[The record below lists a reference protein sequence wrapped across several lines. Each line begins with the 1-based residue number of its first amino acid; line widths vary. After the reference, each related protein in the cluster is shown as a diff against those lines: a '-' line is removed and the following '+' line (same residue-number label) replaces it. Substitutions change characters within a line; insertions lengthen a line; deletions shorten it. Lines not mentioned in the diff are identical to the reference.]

1 MANFE
6 IDVTQEVLE
15 TALRKIETGD
25 PVHADV
31 YNALFQVLINNDAFL
46 DRLANRMIQQTMI
59 AHVLDSV
66 NPNMVLG
73 ADQGPVIME
82 QIREL
87 NSDLD
92 YSSRADITSK
102 SEALQLMW
110 DKLFPK
116 GIYIYNNGN
125 EYKDLTAGWVAAFY
139 GGGDTTYTRLA
150 TAKTDSYLHIY
161 DQDRGYNRY
170 LTVWQTAT
178 SIDLTYFTKITITCE
193 LVLSARLPGHAHVQV
208 LLSPIISTG
217 GSTWP
222 TGTIVVGTYAKP
234 ADGNVTMEFTLPEV
248 TGEYQIMIEGRSY
261 NYSGNGPSNCNCK
274 IKQVQLRN

>member
-87 NSDLD
+87 NSDLNVRYNPDND
-92 YSSRADITSK
+92 YVQIYYDGTWINWMFAAMQK
-102 SEALQLMW
+102 Y
-110 DKLFPK
+110 
-116 GIYIYNNGN
+116 YIYNMGVLGLGQAYSP
-125 EYKDLTAGWVAAFY
+125 YKTVSSTKFTMTMESSCINLVCD
-139 GGGDTTYTRLA
+139 GGGDNVGLCVDTPLDLTNMST
-150 TAKTDSYLHIY
+150 I
-161 DQDRGYNRY
+161 Y
-170 LTVWQTAT
+170 LTIKRNHPAVNGDAKQVFLSLVNSLSSGSMTNYKTGTSKILSTGEEAT
-178 SIDLTYFTKITITCE
+178 ISIDVQGLDTIKYLRLNCVVSSGTNQRIFDYNVYKI
-193 LVLSARLPGHAHVQV
+193 
-208 LLSPIISTG
+208 
-217 GSTWP
+217 W
-222 TGTIVVGTYAKP
+222 
-234 ADGNVTMEFTLPEV
+234 ME
-248 TGEYQIMIEGRSY
+248 
-261 NYSGNGPSNCNCK
+261 
-274 IKQVQLRN
+274 

>member
-59 AHVLDSV
+59 AHVLDSI

-87 NSDLD
+87 NSDLKN
-92 YSSRADITSK
+92 YLSINSMTPANAISYIGKTHDIAINESAILT
-102 SEALQLMW
+102 
-110 DKLFPK
+110 
-116 GIYIYNNGN
+116 GIGIVG
-125 EYKDLTAGWVAAFY
+125 Y
-139 GGGDTTYTRLA
+139 GYF
-150 TAKTDSYLHIY
+150 
-161 DQDRGYNRY
+161 YNRY
-170 LTVWQTAT
+170 NGAYNLQHYFDMQNQCIYERLLVSAIDKEWSKLTKA
-178 SIDLTYFTKITITCE
+178 SDLDNRMIFEFVPIMTDEDVKAYYNALPINTIRYDYNYNGKEYTYIFSK
-193 LVLSARLPGHAHVQV
+193 
-208 LLSPIISTG
+208 STNQN
-217 GSTWP
+217 
-222 TGTIVVGTYAKP
+222 
-234 ADGNVTMEFTLPEV
+234 GNVMRIASSGGTLE
-248 TGEYQIMIEGRSY
+248 TRSII
-261 NYSGNGPSNCNCK
+261 NGTWSDWIAK
-274 IKQVQLRN
+274 